1 MSDPVGVYAFTQLDS
16 PLTVSEIGDALAAAQ
31 REAEVLR
38 ERGRREGHAE
48 GYAAGLAE
56 ARAQAGPALAAINQ
70 AAIEFAALR
79 DTVRAEVEQDAIAL
93 AFDLAAQ
100 IMAGAIDADPSLVLD
115 VARHALRH
123 ITDRRQVTLVVNPDD
138 LAVLSEGV
146 SELQASLGG
155 IEHLAVQAD
164 RRVGR
169 GGAVARTEAGE
180 IDAGLGVQL
189 ARARELV
196 ADALAAELPDPA
208 SLNEPLEEAV
218 PEPPAGSVVPTPPA
232 ESAGPTPPAERVA
245 DAF

>member
-1 MSDPVGVYAFTQLDS
+1 MSDPAGVYAFTQLDS

-56 ARAQAGPALAAINQ
+56 ARAQAGPALAAISQ
-70 AAIEFAALR
+70 ASAEFAALR

-123 ITDRRQVTLVVNPDD
+123 LTDRRQVTLVVNPDD
-138 LAVLSEGV
+138 LAVLSDGV

-155 IEHLAVQAD
+155 IDHLAVQAD
-164 RRVGR
+164 RRVAR

-196 ADALAAELPDPA
+196 ADALAAQLPDAA
-208 SLNEPLEEAV
+208 SLNESLDA
-218 PEPPAGSVVPTPPA
+218 PPAPA
-232 ESAGPTPPAERVA
+232 EPVA

>member
-1 MSDPVGVYAFTQLDS
+1 LSDPAGVYAFTQLDS

-56 ARAQAGPALAAINQ
+56 ARAQAGPALAAISQ
-70 AAIEFAALR
+70 ASAEFAALR

-123 ITDRRQVTLVVNPDD
+123 LTDRRQVTLVVNPDD
-138 LAVLSEGV
+138 LAVLSDGV

-155 IEHLAVQAD
+155 IDHLAVQAD
-164 RRVGR
+164 RRVAR

-196 ADALAAELPDPA
+196 ADALAAQLPDA
-208 SLNEPLEEAV
+208 VSLNESLDA
-218 PEPPAGSVVPTPPA
+218 PPAPA
-232 ESAGPTPPAERVA
+232 EPVA